1 MNCPVCKRSLA
12 PTLSICFACGAM
24 VNDSVREELET
35 KIVSPSARL
44 SGPPMRNVAMEY
56 GEPENAE
63 IPVSKTSAPIVATPA
78 APVKKEI
85 PRPSPPL
92 KRETNPLN
100 GPKTSPTLVEF
111 QNKNATMPDWRLQ
124 LQNSVRQRKGGPT
137 QRTEAVSDQRQT
149 RLVTNGANALKVEQ
163 VEEVTLPETKLPT
176 TNAKVANAL
185 KRIDESRKTFSP
197 EVAKKK
203 ETKPSAA
210 SRNYPFNVIA
220 KSQPSPSKPQ
230 SGKPVVNESPRPT
243 LVPTFKIEK
252 KKFDTNKLPPIA
264 SELEAGEKLD
274 SLPVIDTPSTNFVPT
289 KPDIS
294 IHVTEPDAEAQPLA
308 DVDEIED
315 LAPISMR
322 FNSALFDLIIGAFGS
337 FVLLSP
343 IILLG
348 GAWFS
353 LSGIAAFAGI
363 WATTMFIYM
372 TLSIGMYGKTLGM
385 RMFGLE
391 LVDAEENDYPTFHQ
405 AAVHSAVFLLSLPFL
420 GIGFLPIIFNEEQRA
435 AHDLAAGTII
445 VAEF

>member
-35 KIVSPSARL
+35 TIVSPSARL
-44 SGPPMRNVAMEY
+44 SSAPMRRAAMEY
-56 GEPENAE
+56 GESENTAN
-63 IPVSKTSAPIVATPA
+63 PVAKIAQPQPVPTA
-78 APVKKEI
+78 APLKKEI

-124 LQNSVRQRKGGPT
+124 LQNSVRQRKGGPAH
-137 QRTEAVSDQRQT
+137 RTEAVADQRQT
-149 RLVTNGANALKVEQ
+149 RLVTQGANALKVEQ

-203 ETKPSAA
+203 DPKPVTA
-210 SRNYPFNVIA
+210 SRNYPYNVVA
-220 KSQPSPSKPQ
+220 KGQPPPPKEQ
-230 SGKPVVNESPRPT
+230 NGKPNVAESPRPT

-252 KKFDTNKLPPIA
+252 KKFDTNKLPPI
-264 SELEAGEKLD
+264 STDIEMGEKLD
-274 SLPVIDTPSTNFVPT
+274 SLPVIDKPAADFIPA

-294 IHVTEPDAEAQPLA
+294 IHVTEPDPEVRLLAEG
-308 DVDEIED
+308 DEIED

-343 IILLG
+343 VILMG
-348 GAWFS
+348 GDW
-353 LSGIAAFAGI
+353 LSMSGMAAFAGI

-405 AAVHSAVFLLSLPFL
+405 AAVHSAVFLISLPFL
-420 GIGFLPIIFNEEQRA
+420 GVGFLPIIFNEEQRA